1 MQVKE
6 IPFYQFLEGSDKR
19 FIIPVYQRDYSWTK
33 KNCQKLWDDMLIL
46 GNCQRPDH
54 FLGTI
59 VGIVSNYAEYVIID
73 GQQRLT
79 TISIF
84 LLALHNFLKTKI
96 NKTEE
101 ENRLENQLL
110 EFLID
115 KYSKDQARRIRLKP
129 NKQDEVFFNDLFKD
143 STNNSANISSNII
156 NNYNFFGEKIKN
168 CEKSPQD
175 LFNYFRKLKIIL
187 IDLVRGID
195 DPQLIFESLNSTGV
209 DLESSD
215 LIRNY
220 ILMDLEPEK
229 QEKFYQ
235 KYWIE
240 IEKLV
245 EDRFESFIQNYLIF
259 KNKSWIK
266 SDDIY
271 ENFKKFAK
279 ENFAKESYSY
289 NKEEILQDLIYYA
302 KIFSIIFQIT
312 KHKNFEINNCLQRI
326 CELDFNVADPYFL
339 DVFTDL
345 DLGILSEKDVVK
357 IIKTIESFAF
367 RKNFVDNT
375 TQGLNKF
382 FITLAKEIK
391 KEKDWQQ
398 NYLDILNYILLS
410 KSGSIKF
417 PNDDDFENALINKEV
432 YKTKNRFYLL
442 SAIENHKSA
451 FKVEIDDL
459 EIEHIMPQNLTKDW
473 QQKLGENY
481 AEIHKKYLHT
491 LGNLTLAT
499 SKQNKIL
506 SNLSKEEKDKIDFQ
520 TSKLKLNFRLEE
532 NKIWNDQTIIERAK
546 ILAAEAKQIW
556 QYPTTNYQKIVIE
569 DEVFDLTSEDD
580 LSGSKPAFICFEKE
594 NIRFELKSW
603 RDFLKV
609 FCKFFYE
616 MFPVEFNGA
625 TEKNELK
632 SYFDKNNIRSPLEF
646 SENKFIESNLGSMSI
661 LYLAKKICKSVGY
674 EAEDVIFKLKKEK
687 K

>member
-6 IPFYQFLEGSDKR
+6 IPIYQFLEGSDKR

-46 GNCQRPDH
+46 ANSQRPDH

-84 LLALHNFLKTKI
+84 LLSLHNFLKNKI
-96 NKTEE
+96 DKSEE
-101 ENRLENQLL
+101 ENRLESQLL

-129 NKQDEVFFNDLFKD
+129 NKQDEVFFNNLFKD
-143 STNNSANISSNII
+143 SEEKKSEISSNIV
-156 NNYNFFGEKIKN
+156 NNYNFFSEKIHN
-168 CEKSPQD
+168 CEIAPQD

-229 QEKFYQ
+229 QEQFYQ
-235 KYWIE
+235 KYWLE

-245 EDRFESFIQNYLIF
+245 EDRFEGFVQNYLIF

-266 SDDIY
+266 SDDVY
-271 ENFKKFAK
+271 ENFKKFVK
-279 ENFAKESYSY
+279 ENFAQDKE
-289 NKEEILQDLIYYA
+289 KILQDLIYYA

-312 KHKNFEINNCLQRI
+312 KHKNSEINNCLQRL
-326 CELDFNVADPYFL
+326 CELDFTVVDPYFL
-339 DVFTDL
+339 DVFADL
-345 DLGILSEKDVVK
+345 DLGILSEENVIK
-357 IIKTIESFAF
+357 IIKIIESFAF
-367 RKNFVDNT
+367 RKNFVENT

-382 FITLAKEIK
+382 FVTLAKEIK
-391 KEKDWQQ
+391 KEKAWQE
-398 NYLDILNYILLS
+398 NYLDILNFILLS
-410 KSGSIKF
+410 KSGSTKF
-417 PNDDDFENALINKEV
+417 PTDDDFENALINKEV
-432 YKTKNRFYLL
+432 YKTKNKFYLL
-442 SAIENHKSA
+442 SAIENNKSA
-451 FKVEIDDL
+451 FKIEIDDL
-459 EIEHIMPQNLTKDW
+459 EIEHIMPQNLTIDW

-481 AEIHKKYLHT
+481 EEIHKKYLHT
-491 LGNLTLAT
+491 LGNLTLTT
-499 SKQNKIL
+499 SRQNKVL

-532 NKIWNDQTIIERAK
+532 NKIWNDKTIVERAK
-546 ILAAEAKQIW
+546 ILALEAKEIW
-556 QYPTTNYQKIVIE
+556 QYPKTNYKKIIIE
-569 DEVFDLTSEDD
+569 DEIFDLTSQDD
-580 LSGSKPAFICFEKE
+580 FSNRKPMWISFEGG
-594 NIRFELKSW
+594 NVCIELKHW
-603 RDFLKV
+603 RDFLRELCG
-609 FCKFFYE
+609 FLWE
-616 MFPVEFNGA
+616 MLPDEFENVM
-625 TEKNELK
+625 KNRELK
-632 SYFDKNNIRSPLEF
+632 NYFDKNNLRTPLEF
-646 SENKFIESNLGSMSI
+646 AKNKFIEANLSTNHI
-661 LYLAKKICKSVGY
+661 LNLAQKVCESVGY
-674 EAEDVIFKLKKEK
+674 YQEEVRFGLIKEK
-687 K
+687 NKN

>member
-6 IPFYQFLEGSDKR
+6 IPIYQFLEGSDKR

-46 GNCQRPDH
+46 ANSQRPDH

-84 LLALHNFLKTKI
+84 LLSLHNFLKNKI
-96 NKTEE
+96 DKSEE
-101 ENRLENQLL
+101 ENRLESQLL

-129 NKQDEVFFNDLFKD
+129 NKQDEVFFNNLFKD
-143 STNNSANISSNII
+143 SEEKKSEISSNIV
-156 NNYNFFGEKIKN
+156 NNYNFFSEKIHN
-168 CEKSPQD
+168 CEIAPQD

-229 QEKFYQ
+229 QEQFYQ
-235 KYWIE
+235 KYWLE

-245 EDRFESFIQNYLIF
+245 EDRFEGFVQNYLIF

-266 SDDIY
+266 SDDVY
-271 ENFKKFAK
+271 ENFKKFVK
-279 ENFAKESYSY
+279 ENFAQDKE
-289 NKEEILQDLIYYA
+289 KILQDLIYYA

-312 KHKNFEINNCLQRI
+312 KHKNSEINNCLQRL
-326 CELDFNVADPYFL
+326 CELDFTVVDPYFL
-339 DVFTDL
+339 DVFADL
-345 DLGILSEKDVVK
+345 DLGILSEENVIK
-357 IIKTIESFAF
+357 IIKIIESFAF
-367 RKNFVDNT
+367 RKNFVENT

-382 FITLAKEIK
+382 FVTLAKEIK
-391 KEKDWQQ
+391 KEKAWQE
-398 NYLDILNYILLS
+398 NYLDIFNFILLS
-410 KSGSIKF
+410 KSGSTKF
-417 PNDDDFENALINKEV
+417 PTDDDFENAFINKEV
-432 YKTKNRFYLL
+432 YKTKNKFYLL
-442 SAIENHKSA
+442 SAIENYKSA
-451 FKVEIDDL
+451 FKIEIDDL
-459 EIEHIMPQNLTKDW
+459 EIEHIMPQNLTRDW

-481 AEIHKKYLHT
+481 EEIHKKYLHT
-491 LGNLTLAT
+491 LGNLTLTT
-499 SKQNKIL
+499 SRQNKVL

-532 NKIWNDQTIIERAK
+532 NKIWNDKTIVERAK
-546 ILAAEAKQIW
+546 ILALEAKEIW
-556 QYPTTNYQKIVIE
+556 QYPKTNYKKIIIE
-569 DEVFDLTSEDD
+569 DEIFDLTSEDD
-580 LSGSKPAFICFEKE
+580 FTGRRPSFISFGNNELEEDIKSWPIFLVKLCSFLYKNSPTLFEKAMV
-594 NIRFELKSW
+594 NNGLKDYFQKDAE
-603 RDFLKV
+603 RTFK
-609 FCKFFYE
+609 
-616 MFPVEFNGA
+616 EF
-625 TEKNELK
+625 
-632 SYFDKNNIRSPLEF
+632 D
-646 SENKFIESNLGSMSI
+646 ENKFVLTYLLTKTVI
-661 LYLAKKICKSVGY
+661 LFAKKLCKAVNY
-674 EAEDVIFKLKKEK
+674 DLENVKFKLNKQKNETNI
-687 K
+687 

>member
-6 IPFYQFLEGSDKR
+6 IPIYQFLEGSDKR

-46 GNCQRPDH
+46 ANSQRPDH

-84 LLALHNFLKTKI
+84 LLSLHNFLKNKI
-96 NKTEE
+96 DKSEE
-101 ENRLENQLL
+101 ENRLESQLL

-129 NKQDEVFFNDLFKD
+129 NKQDEVFFNNLFKD
-143 STNNSANISSNII
+143 SEEKKSEISSNIV
-156 NNYNFFGEKIKN
+156 NNYNFFSEKIHN
-168 CEKSPQD
+168 CEIAPQD

-229 QEKFYQ
+229 QEQFYQ
-235 KYWIE
+235 KYWLE

-245 EDRFESFIQNYLIF
+245 EDRFEGFVQNYLIF

-266 SDDIY
+266 SDDVY
-271 ENFKKFAK
+271 ENFKKFVK
-279 ENFAKESYSY
+279 ENFAQDKE
-289 NKEEILQDLIYYA
+289 KILQDLIYYA

-312 KHKNFEINNCLQRI
+312 KHKNSEINNCLQRL
-326 CELDFNVADPYFL
+326 CELDFTVVDPYFL
-339 DVFTDL
+339 DVFADL
-345 DLGILSEKDVVK
+345 DLGILSEENVIK
-357 IIKTIESFAF
+357 IIKIIESFAF
-367 RKNFVDNT
+367 RKNFVENT

-382 FITLAKEIK
+382 FVTLAKEIK
-391 KEKDWQQ
+391 KEKAWQE
-398 NYLDILNYILLS
+398 NYLDILNFILLS
-410 KSGSIKF
+410 KSGSTKF
-417 PNDDDFENALINKEV
+417 PTDDDFENALINKEV
-432 YKTKNRFYLL
+432 YKTKNKFYLL
-442 SAIENHKSA
+442 STIENNKSA
-451 FKVEIDDL
+451 FKIEIDDL
-459 EIEHIMPQNLTKDW
+459 EIEHIMPQNLTIDW

-481 AEIHKKYLHT
+481 EEIHKKYLHT
-491 LGNLTLAT
+491 LGNLTLTT
-499 SKQNKIL
+499 SRQNKVL

-532 NKIWNDQTIIERAK
+532 NKIWNDKAIVERAK
-546 ILAAEAKQIW
+546 ILALEAKEIW
-556 QYPTTNYQKIVIE
+556 QYPKTNYKKIIIE
-569 DEVFDLTSEDD
+569 DEIFDLTSEDD
-580 LSGSKPAFICFEKE
+580 FTGRRPSFISFGNNELEEDIKSWPIFLVKLCSFLYKNSPTLFEKAMV
-594 NIRFELKSW
+594 NNGLKDYFQKDAE
-603 RDFLKV
+603 RTFK
-609 FCKFFYE
+609 
-616 MFPVEFNGA
+616 EF
-625 TEKNELK
+625 
-632 SYFDKNNIRSPLEF
+632 D
-646 SENKFIESNLGSMSI
+646 ENKFVLTYLLTKTVI
-661 LYLAKKICKSVGY
+661 LFAKKLCKAVNY
-674 EAEDVIFKLKKEK
+674 DLENVKFKLNKQKNETNI
-687 K
+687 

>member
-6 IPFYQFLEGSDKR
+6 IPIYQFLEGSDKR

-46 GNCQRPDH
+46 ANSQRPDH

-84 LLALHNFLKTKI
+84 LLSLHNFLKNKI
-96 NKTEE
+96 DKSEE
-101 ENRLENQLL
+101 ENRLESQLL

-129 NKQDEVFFNDLFKD
+129 NKQDEVFFNNLFKD
-143 STNNSANISSNII
+143 SEEKKSEISSNII
-156 NNYNFFGEKIKN
+156 NNYNFFSEKIHN
-168 CEKSPQD
+168 CEIAPQD

-229 QEKFYQ
+229 QEQFYQ
-235 KYWIE
+235 KYWLE

-245 EDRFESFIQNYLIF
+245 EDEFEIFVQNYLIF

-266 SDDIY
+266 SDDVY
-271 ENFKKFAK
+271 ENFKKFVK
-279 ENFAKESYSY
+279 ENFAQDKE
-289 NKEEILQDLIYYA
+289 KILQDLIYYA

-312 KHKNFEINNCLQRI
+312 KHKNSEINNCLKRF
-326 CELDFNVADPYFL
+326 CELDFSVAVPYFL
-339 DVFTDL
+339 DIFTDL
-345 DLGILSEKDVVK
+345 DLRILSEENVIK
-357 IIKTIESFAF
+357 IIKIIESFAF
-367 RKNFVDNT
+367 RKNFVENT

-382 FITLAKEIK
+382 FVTLAKEIK
-391 KEKDWQQ
+391 KEKAWQE
-398 NYLDILNYILLS
+398 NYLDIFNFILLS
-410 KSGSIKF
+410 KSGSTKF
-417 PNDDDFENALINKEV
+417 PTDDDFENAFINKEV
-432 YKTKNRFYLL
+432 YKTKNKFYLL
-442 SAIENHKSA
+442 SAIENYKSA
-451 FKVEIDDL
+451 FKIEIDDL
-459 EIEHIMPQNLTKDW
+459 EIEHIMPQNLTRDW

-481 AEIHKKYLHT
+481 EEIHKKYLHT
-491 LGNLTLAT
+491 LGNLTLTT
-499 SKQNKIL
+499 SRQNKVL

-532 NKIWNDQTIIERAK
+532 NKIWNDKTIVERAK
-546 ILAAEAKQIW
+546 ILALEAKEIW
-556 QYPTTNYQKIVIE
+556 QYPKTNYKKIIIE
-569 DEVFDLTSEDD
+569 DEIFDLTSEDD
-580 LSGSKPAFICFEKE
+580 FTGRRPSFISFGNNELEEDIKSWPIFLVKLCSFLYKNSPTLFEKAMV
-594 NIRFELKSW
+594 NNGLKDYFQKDAE
-603 RDFLKV
+603 RTFK
-609 FCKFFYE
+609 
-616 MFPVEFNGA
+616 EF
-625 TEKNELK
+625 
-632 SYFDKNNIRSPLEF
+632 D
-646 SENKFIESNLGSMSI
+646 ENKFVLTYLLTKTVI
-661 LYLAKKICKSVGY
+661 LFAKKLCKAVNY
-674 EAEDVIFKLKKEK
+674 DLENVKFKLNKQKNETNI
-687 K
+687 

>member
-6 IPFYQFLEGSDKR
+6 IPIYQFLEGSDKR

-46 GNCQRPDH
+46 ANSQRPDH

-84 LLALHNFLKTKI
+84 LLSLHNFLKNKI
-96 NKTEE
+96 DKSEE
-101 ENRLENQLL
+101 ENRLESQLL

-129 NKQDEVFFNDLFKD
+129 NKQDEVFFNNLFKD
-143 STNNSANISSNII
+143 SEEKKSEISSNII
-156 NNYNFFGEKIKN
+156 NNYNFFSEKIHN
-168 CEKSPQD
+168 CEIAPQD

-229 QEKFYQ
+229 QEQFYQ
-235 KYWIE
+235 KYWLE

-245 EDRFESFIQNYLIF
+245 EDEFEIFVQNYLIF

-266 SDDIY
+266 SDDVY
-271 ENFKKFAK
+271 ENFKKFVK
-279 ENFAKESYSY
+279 ENFAQDKE
-289 NKEEILQDLIYYA
+289 KILQDLIYYA

-312 KHKNFEINNCLQRI
+312 KHKNSEINNCLKRF
-326 CELDFNVADPYFL
+326 CELDFSVAVPYFL
-339 DVFTDL
+339 DIFTDL
-345 DLGILSEKDVVK
+345 DLGILSEENVIK
-357 IIKTIESFAF
+357 IIKTIESLAF

-375 TQGLNKF
+375 SQGLNKL

-391 KEKDWQQ
+391 KEKDWQE
-398 NYLDILNYILLS
+398 NYLDIFNFILLS
-410 KSGSIKF
+410 KSGSTKF
-417 PNDDDFENALINKEV
+417 PTDDDFENAFINKEV
-432 YKTKNRFYLL
+432 YKTKNKFYLL
-442 SAIENHKSA
+442 SAIENYKSA
-451 FKVEIDDL
+451 FKIEIDDL
-459 EIEHIMPQNLTKDW
+459 EIEHIMPQNLTRDW

-481 AEIHKKYLHT
+481 EEIHKKYLHT
-491 LGNLTLAT
+491 LGNLTLTT
-499 SKQNKIL
+499 SRQNKVL

-532 NKIWNDQTIIERAK
+532 NKIWNDKTIVERAK
-546 ILAAEAKQIW
+546 ILALEAKEIW
-556 QYPTTNYQKIVIE
+556 QYPKTNYKKIIIE
-569 DEVFDLTSEDD
+569 DEIFDLTSEDD
-580 LSGSKPAFICFEKE
+580 FTGRRPSFISFGNNELEEDIKSWPIFLVKLCSFLYKNSPTLFEKAMV
-594 NIRFELKSW
+594 NNGLKDYFQKDAE
-603 RDFLKV
+603 RTFK
-609 FCKFFYE
+609 
-616 MFPVEFNGA
+616 EF
-625 TEKNELK
+625 
-632 SYFDKNNIRSPLEF
+632 D
-646 SENKFIESNLGSMSI
+646 ENKFVLTYLLTKTVI
-661 LYLAKKICKSVGY
+661 LFAKKLCKAVNY
-674 EAEDVIFKLKKEK
+674 DLENVKFKLNKQKNETNI
-687 K
+687 

>member
-6 IPFYQFLEGSDKR
+6 IPIYQFLEGSDKR

-46 GNCQRPDH
+46 ANSQRPDH

-84 LLALHNFLKTKI
+84 LLSLHNFLKNKI
-96 NKTEE
+96 DKSEE
-101 ENRLENQLL
+101 ENRLESQLL

-129 NKQDEVFFNDLFKD
+129 NKQDEVFFNNLFKD
-143 STNNSANISSNII
+143 SEEKKSEISSNII
-156 NNYNFFGEKIKN
+156 NNYNFFSEKIHN
-168 CEKSPQD
+168 CEIAPQD

-229 QEKFYQ
+229 QEQFYQ
-235 KYWIE
+235 KYWLE

-245 EDRFESFIQNYLIF
+245 EDEFEIFVQNYLIF

-266 SDDIY
+266 SDDVY
-271 ENFKKFAK
+271 ENFKKFVK
-279 ENFAKESYSY
+279 ENFAQDKE
-289 NKEEILQDLIYYA
+289 KILQDLIYYA

-312 KHKNFEINNCLQRI
+312 KHKNSEINNCLKRF
-326 CELDFNVADPYFL
+326 CELDFSVAVPYFL
-339 DVFTDL
+339 DIFTDL
-345 DLGILSEKDVVK
+345 DLGILSEENVIK
-357 IIKTIESFAF
+357 IIKTIESLAF

-375 TQGLNKF
+375 SQGLNKL

-391 KEKDWQQ
+391 KEKDWKE
-398 NYLDILNYILLS
+398 NYLDIFNFILLS
-410 KSGSIKF
+410 KSGSTKF
-417 PNDDDFENALINKEV
+417 PTDDDFENAFINKEV
-432 YKTKNRFYLL
+432 YKTKNKFYLL
-442 SAIENHKSA
+442 SAIENYKSA
-451 FKVEIDDL
+451 FKIEIDDL
-459 EIEHIMPQNLTKDW
+459 EIEHIMPQNLTRDW

-481 AEIHKKYLHT
+481 EEIHKKYLHT
-491 LGNLTLAT
+491 LGNLTLTT
-499 SKQNKIL
+499 SRQNKVL

-532 NKIWNDQTIIERAK
+532 NKIWNDKTIVERAK
-546 ILAAEAKQIW
+546 ILALEAKEIW
-556 QYPTTNYQKIVIE
+556 QYPKTNYKKIIIE
-569 DEVFDLTSEDD
+569 DEIFDLTSEDD
-580 LSGSKPAFICFEKE
+580 FTGRRPSFISFGNNELEEDIKSWPIFLVKLCSFLYKNSPTLFEKAMV
-594 NIRFELKSW
+594 NNGLKDYFQKDAE
-603 RDFLKV
+603 RTFK
-609 FCKFFYE
+609 
-616 MFPVEFNGA
+616 EF
-625 TEKNELK
+625 
-632 SYFDKNNIRSPLEF
+632 D
-646 SENKFIESNLGSMSI
+646 ENKFVLTYLLTKTVI
-661 LYLAKKICKSVGY
+661 LFAKKLCKAVNY
-674 EAEDVIFKLKKEK
+674 DLENVKFKLNKQKNETNI
-687 K
+687 